1 MKGATLQYLV
11 GALMGAFSLYQV
23 YIKEYWEFALYAC
36 AGAAFLLVGLIKEE
50 RYIVDKKFS
59 SILSW
64 VLIFATA
71 FIFFFLVRTDG

>member
-1 MKGATLQYLV
+1 MKGSTLQYLV

-36 AGAAFLLVGLIKEE
+36 AGAAFTLVGLIKDEH
-50 RYIVDKKFS
+50 YIVDKKVS
-59 SILSW
+59 TILSW